1 MSTSMTGRFTRPQ
14 KKGVK
19 TALATA
25 VVLGAG
31 MALPIFGS
39 GSASA
44 ATLDEWE
51 RVAQCESGGNW
62 NLPGG
67 DRDSTGGLQFR
78 VASWQDA
85 LSYLRSKGIDTSSYP
100 SMPYQATKQQQVMA
114 GEALLALQGPRA
126 WSVTFNGGAH
136 CGNAA
141 GGALS
146 TGSMF
151 EGGPNPYPNS
161 STPSTPKTDDDSDK
175 TETPKSE
182 TPKSETPSKTTTTGD
197 KYTVKRGDTL
207 SKIAVAQDVDG
218 GWQALYAENKSVV
231 GSNPNLIFPGQ
242 KLSLPAVKYVVK
254 KGDYLTKIASTLGVE
269 GGWKALYD
277 KNKDVIGDNPNL
289 IEPGMVL
296 VVSGTT
302 KSAPSTPSKPS
313 TPATPSKPSTPPSTS
328 TPSTNGWVAP
338 LAKGTYR
345 IGDNIIIGSGC
356 ISRTC
361 GGHSGLD
368 LSAPQGTP
376 AKAISAGTVVHA
388 GYGYAGVA
396 YGNHVVLKLADGKYA
411 LYGHLATSTVSKGQS
426 VSAGQMVG
434 TVGSTGNSSGPHLH
448 FEIRNSPN
456 QFSVGVFSD
465 PISYLRS
472 KGVTL

>member
-1 MSTSMTGRFTRPQ
+1 MTGRAERPQ
-14 KKGVK
+14 GKKGVK
-19 TALATA
+19 TALAAA

-31 MALPIFGS
+31 MALPVIS
-39 GSASA
+39 GGTASA
-44 ATLDEWE
+44 ATLAEWE
-51 RVAQCESGGNW
+51 RVAQCESNSQW

-78 VASWQDA
+78 VASWNDA
-85 LSYLRSKGIDTSSYP
+85 LSYLRSKGIDTSDYP
-100 SMPYQATKQQQVMA
+100 SMPYQATKKQQIIA
-114 GEALLALQGPRA
+114 GEALLAMQGPRA
-126 WSVTFNGGAH
+126 WSVTFNGAPH

-141 GGALS
+141 AGALS

-151 EGGPNPYPNS
+151 EGGPNPYPDTN
-161 STPSTPKTDDDSDK
+161 TSTPKPD
-175 TETPKSE
+175 
-182 TPKSETPSKTTTTGD
+182 TTTPTKPKPETTPEPQTKAGE

-218 GWQALYAENKSVV
+218 GWQALYAANKSVV
-231 GSNPNLIFPGQ
+231 GPNPNLIYPGQ
-242 KLSLPAVKYVVK
+242 KLTLPAVKYVVK
-254 KGDYLTKIASTLGVE
+254 KGDYLTKIASNLGIQ

-277 KNKDVIGDNPNL
+277 QNKDVIGDNPNL

-296 VVSGTT
+296 VVSGST
-302 KSAPSTPSKPS
+302 KSAPSTPSTPSTPKPS
-313 TPATPSKPSTPPSTS
+313 TPSTPDNS

-368 LSAPQGTP
+368 LSAPAGTP
-376 AKAISAGTVVHA
+376 AKAIANGTVVHA
-388 GYGYAGVA
+388 GYGFAGAA
-396 YGNHVVLKLADGKYA
+396 YGDHVVIKLPDGKYA
-411 LYGHLATSTVSKGQS
+411 LYGHLSSHNVVKGQT
-426 VSAGQMVG
+426 VTAGQMIG
-434 TVGSTGNSSGPHLH
+434 KVGSTGNSSGPHLH
-448 FEIRNSPN
+448 FEIRNSPD
-456 QFSVGVFSD
+456 QFAVSVFSD
-465 PISYLRS
+465 PISYLRG